1 MQGFLP
7 KKVKIK
13 FIRSDLCGMLR
24 ERFRGYPGSES
35 VQPYR
40 NCSYCVHIIGFMAEL
55 HCKIVAF
62 V

>member
-1 MQGFLP
+1 MQEFLP
-7 KKVKIK
+7 EKVKIK

-40 NCSYCVHIIGFMAEL
+40 NCSHCVHIIGFTTEL